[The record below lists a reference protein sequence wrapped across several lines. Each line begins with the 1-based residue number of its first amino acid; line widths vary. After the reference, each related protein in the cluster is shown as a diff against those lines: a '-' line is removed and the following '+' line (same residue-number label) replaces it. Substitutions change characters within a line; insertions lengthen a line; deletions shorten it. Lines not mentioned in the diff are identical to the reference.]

1 MRLMLVGSTMMLAL
15 AIVLFVRARVM
26 SEKALYHD
34 GLSRLR
40 DAVRGRYPDRMLEHL
55 YSYLS
60 TRYGSTGATSY
71 RVLPGDEL
79 RARYGLVALE
89 LEDAVLVIADR
100 GGARL
105 PKASDLDLLTKQPME
120 TVEDLMRFL
129 EPFFRTEPAK
139 G

>member
-1 MRLMLVGSTMMLAL
+1 MRLMLVGSTMMLAF

-26 SEKALYHD
+26 SEKALYRD

-40 DAVRGRYPDRMLEHL
+40 DAARGRYPEAMLDHV
-55 YSYLS
+55 YAYLA

-71 RVLPGDEL
+71 RVLPSDEL

-105 PKASDLDLLTKQPME
+105 PKAADLDLLTNQPME
-120 TVEDLMRFL
+120 TVEDLLRFL
-129 EPFFRTEPAK
+129 EPFFRTGAAK
-139 G
+139 A

>member
-1 MRLMLVGSTMMLAL
+1 MRLMLVGSTMMLAF

-26 SEKALYHD
+26 SEKALYRD

-40 DAVRGRYPDRMLEHL
+40 DAARGRYPEAMLDHV
-55 YSYLS
+55 YAYLA

-71 RVLPGDEL
+71 RVLPSDEL

-105 PKASDLDLLTKQPME
+105 PKAADLDLLTNQPME
-120 TVEDLMRFL
+120 TVEDLLRFL
-129 EPFFRTEPAK
+129 EPFFRTGSAK
-139 G
+139 A

>member
-1 MRLMLVGSTMMLAL
+1 MRLMLVGSTMMLAF

-26 SEKALYHD
+26 SEKALYRD

-40 DAVRGRYPDRMLEHL
+40 DAARGRYPEAMLDHV
-55 YSYLS
+55 YAYLA

-71 RVLPGDEL
+71 RVLPSDEL
-79 RARYGLVALE
+79 RARYGLVASE

-105 PKASDLDLLTKQPME
+105 PKAADLDLLTNQPME
-120 TVEDLMRFL
+120 TVEDLLRFL
-129 EPFFRTEPAK
+129 EPFFRTGAAK
-139 G
+139 A